1 MSTDCP
7 ACIAAEKSRRAAIV
21 ADRVHEVRPGLWIV
35 AEQNGGRW
43 EAPVDPR
50 AGLGAVHT
58 VFAGSLESLA
68 RDGAVRTYRHRS
80 SAVRACGARE
90 DAESAMCRP
99 CERRVEA
106 EMAAYDAERAR
117 RECEMYGY

>member
-1 MSTDCP
+1 MSTTCTDCL
-7 ACIAAEKSRRAAIV
+7 AAEKARRAAIV
-21 ADRVHEVRPGLWIV
+21 AERVHEVRHGLWIV

-50 AGLGAVHT
+50 AGIGSVHT
-58 VFAGSLESLA
+58 VFAGSLNSLA

-99 CERRVEA
+99 CARRIAA
-106 EMAAYDAERAR
+106 EMAAYDAERER
-117 RECEMYGY
+117 REREMYGY